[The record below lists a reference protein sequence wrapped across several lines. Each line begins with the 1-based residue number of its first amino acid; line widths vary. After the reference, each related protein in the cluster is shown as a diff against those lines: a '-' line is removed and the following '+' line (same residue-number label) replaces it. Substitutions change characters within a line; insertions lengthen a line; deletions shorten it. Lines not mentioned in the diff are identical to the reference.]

1 MKTILFLTTGGT
13 IASTKSEEGLIPSMK
28 SETLLSFLGDI
39 KNNIKIEC
47 FDLLCLDS
55 SNIQPEEWVVMAKK
69 IYDVVHHQE
78 ADGIV
83 ITHGTD
89 TMAYS
94 ASALSFMLENLPI
107 PVLFTGSQHPLTHP
121 LSDGYDNVRLA
132 FTAAQDASLKG
143 VFLAFN
149 RKIMLGC
156 RCVKV
161 RTMGFDAF
169 ESVNEYSIAQLDA
182 SGLHIRH
189 DLLVKAKGPFQLH
202 TKLCK
207 DVFLLKLIPGM
218 NPEILDMLLK
228 MNYKGIVI
236 EAFGAG
242 GIHFIRRDLIKKL
255 ENLCDQGV
263 SVVVCSQC
271 LYENSDFSLYQS
283 GQKALKQ
290 GVIQA
295 FDMTSEACVTKLM
308 WALGTNETPENV
320 RRIFQTNYVNE
331 ITFVKEK

>member
-1 MKTILFLTTGGT
+1 MKKILFLTTGGT
-13 IASTKSEEGLIPSMK
+13 IASTSSEEGLVPSMN
-28 SETLLSFLGDI
+28 SETLLQFLGDMKSSMSI
-39 KNNIKIEC
+39 DC

-55 SNIQPEEWVVMAKK
+55 SNIQPEEWVIMANK
-69 IYDVVHHQE
+69 IYEVTKNKEV
-78 ADGIV
+78 DGIV
-83 ITHGTD
+83 LTHGTD
-89 TMAYS
+89 TMAYT

-107 PVLFTGSQHPLTHP
+107 PLILTGSQLPLSHP
-121 LSDGYDNVRLA
+121 LSDGYDNIRLA

-143 VFLAFN
+143 VYLAFN
-149 RKIMLGC
+149 RKIMLGS

-182 SGLHIRH
+182 SGLIIRH
-189 DLLVKAKGPFQLH
+189 DLLKQQTGPLRLH
-202 TKLCK
+202 DQLCK

-218 NPEILDMLLK
+218 NPEILDVLEK
-228 MNYKGIVI
+228 MNYRGIVI

-255 ENLCDQGV
+255 ENLCAKGV

-271 LYENSDFSLYQS
+271 LYENSDFSLYQI

-308 WALGTNETPENV
+308 WALGKNDNIEEV
-320 RRIFQTNYVNE
+320 RNAFQTNYVNE